1 MSRRGS
7 LLICVVLLAAA
18 GVGAAVVALVDPSGS
33 ASASSTPEV
42 VLTDPPMKSLRADQ
56 GRVALRSPERAAAKK
71 GKSKKP
77 SIKDLITSDPV
88 AVAAS
93 GTTVVSLSCGKS
105 QGIALDGGVITP
117 APPSQVVVTT
127 LSRRNPNPPFDS
139 SKRNYYVGV
148 RNLDAINASTFRGTL
163 VCAKGIGIR

>member
-18 GVGAAVVALVDPSGS
+18 GVAAAVVALVDPSGS

-42 VLTDPPMKSLRADQ
+42 VVTDPPMKSLRADQ
-56 GRVALRSPERAAAKK
+56 SRVALRSPGRAAKK
-71 GKSKKP
+71 GNSKKP